1 MIYPPLSWST
11 SLLFSQGQG
20 KEGVAL
26 AGSLISFTDSFL
38 PAKGPGRLPR
48 LAWHGFV
55 PVALDHRSD
64 PHFKVI
70 LKGEL
75 HPRDPRTQARR
86 GAVPARRGGTG
97 GRLCS
102 APRFPSP
109 FLQPSDS
116 RRPCVSATATSSG
129 KPGALHCATVPARM
143 ASAAAPHRSPGGQ
156 RRLPTRCRWPG
167 LTPAEGRRTCS
178 EPGPGR
184 GDCLLP
190 QRARCLGRT
199 RHPEQ
204 AGPDRQLGTEPSRA
218 RLAQV

>member
-64 PHFKVI
+64 PPFKVI

-86 GAVPARRGGTG
+86 ELCRPDTAAQGAGCVLHPGFLLHPHNPVILADHV
-97 GRLCS
+97 S
-102 APRFPSP
+102 APRPP
-109 FLQPSDS
+109 P
-116 RRPCVSATATSSG
+116 
-129 KPGALHCATVPARM
+129 PGSPARYT
-143 ASAAAPHRSPGGQ
+143 ALLSLPAWPLLRHPTAPPGG
-156 RRLPTRCRWPG
+156 RGDCPRRCRWPG

-184 GDCLLP
+184 CACLLP